1 MELNSDGRGNPP
13 DRGRIDDVASNMDYE
28 VNEKQKQFE
37 EIINIDINTQ
47 SKQVPITN
55 SKNFLPD
62 YQSGV
67 IKGVDKNISENE
79 LKDIIVPRY
88 GNFKVI
94 NVKRI
99 KRKENDQLVETGTIV
114 VSFRGQMIPK
124 QVIIERMIYQV
135 EPYVPRV
142 IQCLNCI
149 RYGHVT
155 SQCRGKKR
163 CSKCGQEHDSDVCDL
178 TDPTCILCFGNHSAL
193 DRNKCAEFEK
203 QKGIKYIMANE
214 NLPFEEAKLK
224 YSSSYRTVL
233 NSTNTGNRYTVTTKR
248 KWSEGA
254 QNKSVYPYS
263 KEHENILDTASAS
276 AYPSLPIINNPL
288 YQNQT
293 KIVQQNSL
301 TRGDFNCHNKMWGCD
316 VTDQEG
322 LYLFEAMEECGLNF
336 LNDGSETLIR
346 RPMNLNRSAI
356 DLTICSRDIYYK
368 FNWHTETLSLGSDH
382 YPIVIEF
389 NHYTDNNVTNSND
402 VIETN
407 DISRSRI
414 TWDIKKADW
423 AFFTYLLNN
432 EKNNNI
438 SDGSEQEYS
447 TFCDSINLASKCS
460 IPERKRGPNAKF
472 NKPWWNDDFVNE
484 WTDIFFNKIAR
495 PWVIEGE
502 INHRNPTDNRH
513 ENDEA
518 NTDNIFLTQA
528 FSLEELKNCLKR
540 HNNSAPGLDG
550 IHYSMLYNLPIH
562 KKVQLLNVINNIWM
576 SMDIPRA
583 WKEYIIVP
591 ILKPHK
597 SPNCPDSYR
606 GISLSSC
613 VLKTM
618 ERMIKCRLEFWL
630 EKNSKIPATQFGFRK
645 SCSTMENLTHLILDI
660 YNSFSVNKSVFA
672 TFIDIENAY
681 DNVNL
686 QLLYHKMKEIGL
698 PDILC
703 WKLHQLY
710 INRTLYLQINNKL
723 IGPRVSNIGLPQGS
737 ILSPIL
743 YTIYTAHIGQSIITS
758 KQGKI
763 LQFADDICIYVD
775 QLEIEQGSSK
785 INTVFKHLQEDLDRI
800 ALNISTKK
808 TQACIFS
815 RKRNIPEVVELQNV
829 SFKVQPKVKYLG
841 IILDRKMIWKDHIEY
856 IVARADKGYNALRAV
871 NYTTWGAD
879 PNIALLMYRSYIR
892 SILDYGCYFYNQAAK
907 THLQKID
914 ILSNKCLRLCIG
926 ALMSTPISN
935 LSVECNEP
943 PLWLRRK
950 TMCEK
955 FITKMITKES
965 IICNNCH
972 KLYINDLTTEYWRK
986 KPTLLLAES
995 YNRIRQFKNKLYTST
1010 LPSMFQINLNNIP
1023 NIQPTYMRDYSKF
1036 PVYLRNAMFN
1046 VDIETLFPE
1055 HYQIYTDASKMNSRV
1070 AAAVWDP
1077 RTRYKEGIR
1086 LNENFTTFSAELI
1099 AILRAMQYIS
1109 SINNNEEKF
1118 LILTDSK
1125 SALLKLESLKDIS
1138 NYIYIDI
1145 IKAYIALRAKG
1156 KQISF
1161 CWVKAHS
1168 NLKHNEIVDT
1178 LAKKATEQENESKY
1192 KLTLNDVYANI
1203 TSNKTKTW
1211 QQWYNNST
1219 KGLFYKNIQLNIPAK
1234 SWFNHYHSEKIV
1246 VSYICRLRFGHCLV
1260 PEHKFKIG
1268 LSDSD
1273 LCECGELGSAE
1284 HMILNCRL
1292 KIIEINQFMNQVYRE
1307 TNITRPFNL
1316 KTILSSLDERVY
1328 EILIKH
1334 ILNIKLKL

>member
-1 MELNSDGRGNPP
+1 MTRVNGRPTL
-13 DRGRIDDVASNMDYE
+13 
-28 VNEKQKQFE
+28 QKKKRKLHGE
-37 EIINIDINTQ
+37 
-47 SKQVPITN
+47 
-55 SKNFLPD
+55 
-62 YQSGV
+62 
-67 IKGVDKNISENE
+67 KNIGAG
-79 LKDIIVPRY
+79 
-88 GNFKVI
+88 GNK
-94 NVKRI
+94 
-99 KRKENDQLVETGTIV
+99 
-114 VSFRGQMIPK
+114 
-124 QVIIERMIYQV
+124 
-135 EPYVPRV
+135 
-142 IQCLNCI
+142 
-149 RYGHVT
+149 
-155 SQCRGKKR
+155 
-163 CSKCGQEHDSDVCDL
+163 
-178 TDPTCILCFGNHSAL
+178 
-193 DRNKCAEFEK
+193 
-203 QKGIKYIMANE
+203 NE
-214 NLPFEEAKLK
+214 N
-224 YSSSYRTVL
+224 
-233 NSTNTGNRYTVTTKR
+233 
-248 KWSEGA
+248 
-254 QNKSVYPYS
+254 
-263 KEHENILDTASAS
+263 
-276 AYPSLPIINNPL
+276 
-288 YQNQT
+288 
-293 KIVQQNSL
+293 
-301 TRGDFNCHNKMWGCD
+301 
-316 VTDQEG
+316 
-322 LYLFEAMEECGLNF
+322 
-336 LNDGSETLIR
+336 
-346 RPMNLNRSAI
+346 
-356 DLTICSRDIYYK
+356 
-368 FNWHTETLSLGSDH
+368 
-382 YPIVIEF
+382 
-389 NHYTDNNVTNSND
+389 
-402 VIETN
+402 
-407 DISRSRI
+407 
-414 TWDIKKADW
+414 
-423 AFFTYLLNN
+423 
-432 EKNNNI
+432 
-438 SDGSEQEYS
+438 
-447 TFCDSINLASKCS
+447 
-460 IPERKRGPNAKF
+460 
-472 NKPWWNDDFVNE
+472 
-484 WTDIFFNKIAR
+484 
-495 PWVIEGE
+495 
-502 INHRNPTDNRH
+502 
-513 ENDEA
+513 
-518 NTDNIFLTQA
+518 
-528 FSLEELKNCLKR
+528 
-540 HNNSAPGLDG
+540 
-550 IHYSMLYNLPIH
+550 
-562 KKVQLLNVINNIWM
+562 
-576 SMDIPRA
+576 
-583 WKEYIIVP
+583 
-591 ILKPHK
+591 
-597 SPNCPDSYR
+597 
-606 GISLSSC
+606 
-613 VLKTM
+613 
-618 ERMIKCRLEFWL
+618 
-630 EKNSKIPATQFGFRK
+630 
-645 SCSTMENLTHLILDI
+645 
-660 YNSFSVNKSVFA
+660 
-672 TFIDIENAY
+672 
-681 DNVNL
+681 
-686 QLLYHKMKEIGL
+686 
-698 PDILC
+698 
-703 WKLHQLY
+703 
-710 INRTLYLQINNKL
+710 
-723 IGPRVSNIGLPQGS
+723 
-737 ILSPIL
+737 
-743 YTIYTAHIGQSIITS
+743 
-758 KQGKI
+758 
-763 LQFADDICIYVD
+763 DICIYVD

-785 INTVFKHLQEDLDRI
+785 INTVFKHLQEDLDQI

-815 RKRNIPEVVELQNV
+815 RKRTIPEVVELQNV

-995 YNRIRQFKNKLYTST
+995 YNRIRQFKNKLYRTT

-1234 SWFNHYHSEKIV
+1234 SWFNHYHIEKIV

-1268 LSDSD
+1268 LSDSN